1 VVLSENIR
9 DFGDCAVAIPLL
21 SQGWHPNRGIMNI
34 DYLRAAIEQHIC
46 VVAGVPYQFRLEWC
60 ATEKYVEPASGR
72 TLLNIECIATA
83 DSNKDCVPLHV
94 MVWLTDL
101 GALRGILQDALHMAL
116 ERTSVAESDSD
127 STRPETPPTVV
138 ASTLQMQ

>member
-1 VVLSENIR
+1 
-9 DFGDCAVAIPLL
+9 
-21 SQGWHPNRGIMNI
+21 MNI
-34 DYLRAAIEQHIC
+34 DDVREAIEQHIC

-83 DSNKDCVPLHV
+83 GSNKDCVPLHLV
-94 MVWLTDL
+94 VWLTEL
-101 GALRGILQDALHMAL
+101 GALRGILQDALHMTL
-116 ERTSVAESDSD
+116 ERNSVAESDSD
-127 STRPETPPTVV
+127 SMRPETSPTVV